1 MYRETTDMSMTR
13 DQIEIAAKS
22 IAGTGAGWK
31 ARAAEKIGVS
41 DRSLRIALNDKKWS
55 ADFEQKI
62 LAALA
67 KSDVQSSSSEIS
79 VATASGIESD
89 LIRLAGGDSAGWQQ
103 RAADAAGV
111 SATTIRNAVAG
122 TMSEKTRIAI
132 EAALSRSGVGGAGH
146 LGRHAGEWSVS
157 SPETRS
163 RSKSAI
169 GEAIVVHLTD
179 PVVIVHVTQIIGK
192 NGFGAGSAPVYDR
205 RIRWIDEPQSREA
218 GEQVLEAAL
227 LRAYEHISTVSAAR
241 QSLDLRRDAEKA
253 ADRVGVMTVEEARS
267 ASYASIVRHGRKI
280 RHDDVRD
287 ELVRRITRERASLA
301 ADVTP
306 DLIAKRL
313 SAGHLDAVAE
323 AAEIWRTIGE
333 LDMMLRYA
341 ARAYQPDGFDSP
353 AFDIVCDALDGGVIA
368 SVPAPLADKRSV
380 RGGDGERHDE
390 IAELVA
396 KERAGVAAERRDAFD
411 EAFSD
416 FSGECADISELR
428 RKRSA
433 VLERVLNLG
442 FAPDASQIVEMLRA
456 A

>member
-1 MYRETTDMSMTR
+1 MGMTR
-13 DQIEIAAKS
+13 DQIESAAKA
-22 IAGTGAGWK
+22 IAGPGAGWK
-31 ARAAEKIGVS
+31 GRAAEKIGVS
-41 DRSLRIALNDKKWS
+41 DRSLRIALNDQKWS

-67 KSDVQSSSSEIS
+67 KSDVRSSGTDIP
-79 VATASGIESD
+79 VAATAGIEAD

-122 TMSEKTRIAI
+122 TMSEKTRLAI
-132 EAALSRSGVGGAGH
+132 EAALSRAGVGGAGH

-163 RSKSAI
+163 RSKLVV

-179 PVVIVHVTQIIGK
+179 PVVIVHVSQIVGK
-192 NGFGAGSAPVYDR
+192 SGFGAGSAPVYDR

-227 LRAYEHISTVSAAR
+227 LRAYEHIATVSAAR

-253 ADRVGVMTVEEARS
+253 ADRVGVMTIDEARS

-280 RHDDVRD
+280 RHDEVRD

-306 DLIAKRL
+306 GLIAKRL
-313 SAGHLDAVAE
+313 EAGHLDAVAE

-333 LDMMLRYA
+333 IDMMLRYVG
-341 ARAYQPDGFDSP
+341 RAYEPDGFDSP

-380 RGGDGERHDE
+380 RGGDADRHDE
-390 IAELVA
+390 IAVRVA
-396 KERAGVAAERRDAFD
+396 EERGAVADERRDVFA

-428 RKRSA
+428 RKRAA
-433 VLERVLNLG
+433 VLERVLNLNFSPEVG
-442 FAPDASQIVEMLRA
+442 QIVEMLRA

>member
-1 MYRETTDMSMTR
+1 MSMTR
-13 DQIEIAAKS
+13 DQIESAAKA
-22 IAGTGAGWK
+22 IAGPGAGWK
-31 ARAAEKIGVS
+31 GRAAERIGVS
-41 DRSLRIALNDKKWS
+41 DRSLRMALNGGAWS
-55 ADFEQKI
+55 SDFEQKI

-67 KSDVQSSSSEIS
+67 KSDVRSSISEIP
-79 VATASGIESD
+79 VAAANGIESD

-111 SATTIRNAVAG
+111 SATTVRNAIAG
-122 TMSEKTRIAI
+122 TMSEKTRLAI
-132 EAALSRSGVGGAGH
+132 EAALSRAGVGGAGH

-163 RSKSAI
+163 RSKNVL
-169 GEAIVVHLTD
+169 GESIVVHLTD
-179 PVVIVHVTQIIGK
+179 PVVIVHVTQIVGK
-192 NGFGAGSAPVYDR
+192 SGFGAGSAPIYDR
-205 RIRWIDEPQSREA
+205 RIRWIDEPATREA

-227 LRAYEHISTVSAAR
+227 LRAYEHIATVSAAR

-253 ADRVGVMTVEEARS
+253 ADRVGVMTIDEARS

-313 SAGHLDAVAE
+313 SAGHFDAVAE
-323 AAEIWRTIGE
+323 AMEIWRSIGE
-333 LDMMLRYA
+333 IDMMLRYVG
-341 ARAYQPDGFDSP
+341 RAYEPDGFDSP

-380 RGGDGERHDE
+380 RGGDSDRLDE
-390 IAELVA
+390 IAVQVA
-396 KERAGVAAERRDAFD
+396 EERGAVADERRDVFA

-416 FSGECADISELR
+416 FSGECGDIRELR
-428 RKRSA
+428 RKRAA
-433 VLERVLNLG
+433 VLERVLNLDFSPEVG
-442 FAPDASQIVEMLRA
+442 QIVEMLRA

>member
-13 DQIEIAAKS
+13 DQIESAAKS
-22 IAGTGAGWK
+22 IAGLGAGWK
-31 ARAAEKIGVS
+31 SRAAEKIGVS
-41 DRSLRIALNDKKWS
+41 DRSLRIALNDQKWS

-67 KSDVQSSSSEIS
+67 KSDVQSSGTDIP
-79 VATASGIESD
+79 VAATAGIEAD

-122 TMSEKTRIAI
+122 TMSEKTRLAI
-132 EAALSRSGVGGAGH
+132 EAALSRAGVGGAGH

-163 RSKSAI
+163 RSKNVI

-179 PVVIVHVTQIIGK
+179 PVVIVHVSQIVGK
-192 NGFGAGSAPVYDR
+192 TGFGSGSAPVYDR

-227 LRAYEHISTVSAAR
+227 MRAYEHIATVSAAR
-241 QSLDLRRDAEKA
+241 QSLDLRRDAEKT

-306 DLIAKRL
+306 EMIAKRL
-313 SAGHLDAVAE
+313 SAGHFDAVAE
-323 AAEIWRTIGE
+323 AMEIYRSIGE

-341 ARAYQPDGFDSP
+341 ARAHEADGFDTP
-353 AFDIVCDALDGGVIA
+353 AFDMISDALDGGVIA
-368 SVPAPLADKRSV
+368 SIPAPLADKRSV
-380 RGGDGERHDE
+380 RGGDAERHDE
-390 IAELVA
+390 IAET
-396 KERAGVAAERRDAFD
+396 VAAERGAVADERREVFA

-416 FSGECADISELR
+416 FSDECADISDLR

-442 FAPDASQIVEMLRA
+442 FTPGVGQIVEMLRA